1 MSEQTRD
8 NQGNT
13 DEAPPEVGQTDFA
26 AIVDEMAASKP
37 SDATTSGSELD
48 QLRAELEAAR
58 TQASEHLAT
67 LTRTAADFA
76 NYRRRTGEE
85 RESAAANAAEDLLRA
100 LLPIIDDLDRA
111 SGQLPPELAGVS
123 WVEGILMIDRKLR
136 LLLESQ
142 GVRAIEAQGQPFD
155 PREHEAL
162 GTVPTSESPDGTVV
176 IEAQRGYRL
185 GGKVLRPAMVMIATT
200 PNPDEPPLRELV
212 RPLIPDPTASP
223 SDTQETTRGGN

>member
-1 MSEQTRD
+1 MSEPTKDDLRA
-8 NQGNT
+8 
-13 DEAPPEVGQTDFA
+13 DEVPSEQSQTDFA
-26 AIVDEMAASKP
+26 AAVEEMAAASRP
-37 SDATTSGSELD
+37 SDPQTSGSELE
-48 QLRAELEAAR
+48 QLRADLEAAR
-58 TQASEHLAT
+58 KQAAEHLAT

-85 RESAAANAAEDLLRA
+85 RESAAANAAEDLLRS

-123 WVEGILMIDRKLR
+123 WVEGILMIDHKLR

-200 PNPDEPPLRELV
+200 PNEGEPPLRELV
-212 RPLIPDPTASP
+212 RPISNDPTASP
-223 SDTQETTRGGN
+223 SDNVETTRGGN